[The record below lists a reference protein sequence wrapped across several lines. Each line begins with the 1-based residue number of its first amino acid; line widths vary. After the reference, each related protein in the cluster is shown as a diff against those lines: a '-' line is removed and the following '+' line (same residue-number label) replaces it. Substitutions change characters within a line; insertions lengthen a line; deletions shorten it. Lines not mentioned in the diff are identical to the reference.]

1 MYKVEKKKFSSCE
14 AFYFFSVHQT
24 GEEVGKVKDKRT
36 SQKYIKKNVR
46 DI

>member
-1 MYKVEKKKFSSCE
+1 MRRSIFSG
-14 AFYFFSVHQT
+14 HQT

-36 SQKYIKKNVR
+36 SQKYKKKTVR